1 MDCSPPGSS
10 VRGILQAR
18 ILEWVVI
25 SFSRGSSPHPGIKP
39 RCPALQADSIHSEPP
54 GKPIELIIEFKKR
67 KGRREE
73 INKNHFYVKRIL
85 LLLGHYPFWRRP
97 DKDWLFQY
105 PDSCHL
111 QWSGWLACDLKGQ
124 LSSAAGAHTCM
135 YTETHRLLG
144 SGPPK
149 MLI

>member
-1 MDCSPPGSS
+1 M
-10 VRGILQAR
+10 
-18 ILEWVVI
+18 
-25 SFSRGSSPHPGIKP
+25 
-39 RCPALQADSIHSEPP
+39 QADSLQSEPP
-54 GKPIELIIEFKKR
+54 GKPIELIIKFKKR
-67 KGRREE
+67 NGRREE

-105 PDSCHL
+105 PDSGHL

-135 YTETHRLLG
+135 YMETHTDCWAQVHQRCLSNNVLEEQG
-144 SGPPK
+144 LSVAWNAYD
-149 MLI
+149 